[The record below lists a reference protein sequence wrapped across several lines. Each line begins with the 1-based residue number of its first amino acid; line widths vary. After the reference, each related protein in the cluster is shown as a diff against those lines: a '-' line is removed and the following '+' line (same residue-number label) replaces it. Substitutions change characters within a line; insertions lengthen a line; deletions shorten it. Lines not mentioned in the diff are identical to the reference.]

1 MGRQMGRPAGRVEEL
16 RACGRPGV
24 YGDAANEAI
33 LEQVGLE
40 QALGLV
46 LAILVHGPRDT
57 PWSRRSGSV
66 CRGARD
72 GSGRPLGT
80 AAVST
85 ASVLHSTAQ
94 RAALA

>member
-46 LAILVHGPRDT
+46 LLSSSTGRATRPGVGEAGRFAEA
-57 PWSRRSGSV
+57 
-66 CRGARD
+66 RGTAPVAHW
-72 GSGRPLGT
+72 GRPP
-80 AAVST
+80 
-85 ASVLHSTAQ
+85 
-94 RAALA
+94 